1 MAESGA
7 YRRLKGP
14 GQVIFAV
21 GHLGPGMLNQFITL
35 WLLIFLSPVEGGA
48 IVKSSLVGLALL
60 FGRIIDAVAD
70 PIVAQ
75 WSDRLRSPR
84 FGRRLPFIILGA
96 APMILSFNLLWLTPA
111 LPDVGLL
118 RFAWVAV
125 WVNAFYFFYTVVV
138 NPYFALLPEI
148 SESKDQR
155 MFIQSFVSFFGILGM
170 GVSMGAS
177 GMLIKAFGESAA
189 GLILSLVC
197 AVSLVGPAMVVR
209 AVPGHEPA
217 KEALPDEGI
226 FKSIAGALARASFRR
241 YIVGFAV
248 FFLGFQLLQYNL
260 AFFTTVLLKLDKGAS
275 GLLFITSVVAG
286 LALIPVYNVIV
297 RKTSPSRALAIAILS
312 FVIVAA
318 LMALAPV
325 LIGFVPARLLG
336 FAYMAML
343 GFPYSGLMV
352 IPNVLLSEIID
363 EDIAETGT
371 RREAMFFGV
380 QGLINNG
387 MISVAAFSVGLL
399 HDLLGGTLAKPAGVI
414 AILPLGAAI
423 ALAGYV
429 VIRRMNRAA

>member
-1 MAESGA
+1 MTEGGVYKS
-7 YRRLKGP
+7 LKG
-14 GQVIFAV
+14 GRQIVFAI

-35 WLLIFLSPVEGGA
+35 WLLIFLSPVDGGTV
-48 IVKSSLVGLALL
+48 VKSSLVGIALL

-75 WSDRLRSPR
+75 WSDRLRNPR

-96 APMILSFNLLWLTPA
+96 VPMILSFNLLWITPA
-111 LPDVGLL
+111 LPDVGVI
-118 RFAWVAV
+118 RFVWVAV

-148 SESKDQR
+148 AESKDQR

-170 GVSMGAS
+170 GISMGAS
-177 GMLIKAFGESAA
+177 GILIKALGESTA
-189 GLILSLVC
+189 GLILSLAC
-197 AVSLVGPAMVVR
+197 ALSLIGPALVVR

-217 KEALPDEGI
+217 KESLPDEGML
-226 FKSIAGALARASFRR
+226 KSIAGALARKSFRR
-241 YIVGFAV
+241 YITGFAV

-260 AFFTTVLLKLDKGAS
+260 AFFTTVLLKLDKGSS

-286 LALIPVYNVIV
+286 LALIPVYNMMV
-297 RKTSPSRALAIAILS
+297 KKSSPSRALATAIFS
-312 FVIVAA
+312 FVVVAA
-318 LMALAPV
+318 LMACAPLLV
-325 LIGFVPARLLG
+325 RFVPGRALGFV
-336 FAYMAML
+336 FMALL

-387 MISVAAFSVGLL
+387 MISVAAFSVGLI
-399 HDLLGGTLAKPAGVI
+399 HDIFGGTLARPAGVI

-423 ALAGYV
+423 AFAGYL